1 MLIVD
6 EEYRFGVRY
15 KERIKAMRANVDI
28 LTFIVTSIL
37 RTLNMVMSGMRDLS
51 IIVTSFVRRLVVKIF
66 VREYDS
72 MVVREAI
79 LREILRGG

>member
-1 MLIVD
+1 MIVD